1 MRLRMEAHVVC
12 AIPTRRWSFG
22 LRLRVR
28 ERFRTSR
35 SAWTETTNLAWAAAE
50 RDGHHRKPRCF
61 GFRGDGPALHPSEG
75 RGGAPIAYLLRT
87 SDLRWE
93 VLAASHYKA
102 WIRMVATV
110 PIADIDEG
118 AWLSDSLARRR
129 ERDEARARRRARA
142 ARLPAYWPQVY
153 WERLNERIRQG
164 ATPRSAHACERRA
177 WGTGWVR
184 QYGHRN
190 YYGSPDCETCSAD
203 HKCTMCAFAEQRQ
216 TTARDLVRTDWVW
229 REEEDAEAWGP
240 PDLEAWQL
248 MRQGLLDQVEDPDAV
263 EGAASDGQEAG
274 GEAGEEPQ
282 EDEGR
287 EDAGTSDGGAGQA
300 HPGPS
305 EQGVIEDSAQ
315 ESDMR
320 PYDDPEE
327 DDYLSIGDGSQTGE
341 VGTDWMIID

>member
-1 MRLRMEAHVVC
+1 M
-12 AIPTRRWSFG
+12 
-22 LRLRVR
+22 
-28 ERFRTSR
+28 
-35 SAWTETTNLAWAAAE
+35 
-50 RDGHHRKPRCF
+50 
-61 GFRGDGPALHPSEG
+61 
-75 RGGAPIAYLLRT
+75 
-87 SDLRWE
+87 
-93 VLAASHYKA
+93 
-102 WIRMVATV
+102 
-110 PIADIDEG
+110 
-118 AWLSDSLARRR
+118 
-129 ERDEARARRRARA
+129 
-142 ARLPAYWPQVY
+142 
-153 WERLNERIRQG
+153 
-164 ATPRSAHACERRA
+164 
-177 WGTGWVR
+177 
-184 QYGHRN
+184 
-190 YYGSPDCETCSAD
+190 
-203 HKCTMCAFAEQRQ
+203 
-216 TTARDLVRTDWVW
+216 RDLVRTDWVW
-229 REEEDAEAWGP
+229 RDEEDAEAWGP

-248 MRQGLLDQVEDPDAV
+248 MRQGLLDQVEDPGAG